1 MDMRLAFSVLMLS
14 ACLIPTC
21 VAQKFTGFDPAALDR
36 AADPCV
42 NFYQYACGGW
52 MTANPLPGDHSRF
65 GRFDALQ
72 ERNRTVLQNILESA
86 STNKPGRAV
95 LEREIGDY
103 YAACMDQKTIDAKGL
118 APIKADLDRILAI
131 ADKAHVT
138 DLTAWMNHAGTT
150 AFFRFSASQDAKD
163 SANVIADIDQGGIGL
178 PDRDYYIKTDEKS
191 VDLRKQY
198 IAHIANMFVLIGDSA
213 EIAAKKSD
221 AVMAIE
227 LALAKGSLDNVARR
241 DPNNLYHKMTLKE
254 LAALAPT
261 FDWRKFFNQT
271 GAPAFDSLNVDV
283 PEFVKTMQAVI
294 TDTSLDDL
302 KTYLS
307 WHLLHDNADVLP
319 KTFQDETFQ
328 FFGKTLSG
336 AKEMRPRWKQ
346 CVDQTDGQIPDALGQ
361 NFIDKTLGEEGK
373 RRAQQ
378 MVRAIEK
385 AMEDDIKALDWMTPA
400 TKEQALI
407 KLHAIANKI
416 GSKERWLDYSK
427 VKITRD
433 DAYGNAD
440 RTSKF
445 EVDRQLAKIGKP
457 VDKTE
462 WQMSQPT
469 VNAYYDPQHND
480 INFPAGILQPPFWD
494 NTLDDAVNY
503 GAIGAVIGHELT
515 HAFDDEGRQ
524 FDAQGNLRDWW
535 TDKDAK
541 AFEERAQCIVK
552 EYSDFKAVDDVHLKG
567 ELTLGENTADNG
579 GLRLAYMALMDTLAG
594 KTPPKRDGFTAQQRL
609 FLGWA
614 QVWCENRTDEAAR
627 MHAQVDPHSPGEF
640 RVNGVV
646 SNMPEFAQ
654 AYSCKVGQ
662 PMVKGPACRVW

>member
-1 MDMRLAFSVLMLS
+1 MRLAGFVLL
-14 ACLIPTC
+14 AATC
-21 VAQKFTGFDPAALDR
+21 FAQKFTGFDPTSLKPGV
-36 AADPCV
+36 DPCS

-52 MTANPLPGDHSRF
+52 MSTNPLPGDHARY

-72 ERNRTVLQNILESA
+72 ERNRTILQNILESA
-86 STNKPGRAV
+86 STDKPDRSV

-103 YAACMDQKTIDAKGL
+103 YAACMDQKVIDAKGL
-118 APIKADLDRILAI
+118 GPAKADFDHINSI
-131 ADKAHVT
+131 ANKSQIT
-138 DLTAWMNHAGTT
+138 DATAWLNHAGTT
-150 AFFRFSASQDAKD
+150 AFFRFNSAQDAKN
-163 SANVIADIDQGGIGL
+163 STQEIADVDQSGLGL
-178 PDRDYYIKTDEKS
+178 PDRDYYLKDDPKS
-191 VDLRKQY
+191 VDLRKKY
-198 IAHIANMFVLIGDSA
+198 LTHVARMFGLAGDP
-213 EIAAKKSD
+213 AALATKKAD

-227 LALAKGSLDNVARR
+227 LALAKGSLDNVSRR
-241 DPNNLYHKMTLKE
+241 DPNKLYHKMTVKE
-254 LAALAPT
+254 LGSLAPA
-261 FDWRKFFNQT
+261 FDWAKFFKEMNT
-271 GAPAFDSLNVDV
+271 PAFDSLNVDT
-283 PEFVKTMQAVI
+283 PDFFRAMQSVI
-294 TDTSLDDL
+294 TDFSLDDL
-302 KTYLS
+302 KAYLA
-307 WHLLHDNADVLP
+307 WHLLHDNADVMP
-319 KTFQDETFQ
+319 KKFQDETFE
-328 FFGKTLSG
+328 FFGKALSG

-346 CVDQTDGQIPDALGQ
+346 CVDLSDGQIPDALGQ
-361 NFIDKTLGEEGK
+361 KFIDKTLGEAGK
-373 RRAQQ
+373 QRTQQ
-378 MVRAIEK
+378 MVRAIEN
-385 AMEDDIKALDWMTPA
+385 AMEADIKALDWMTPA

-416 GSKERWLDYSK
+416 GTKDHWLDYSK
-427 VKITRD
+427 IKIARD
-433 DAYGNAD
+433 DAYGNAA
-440 RTSKF
+440 RTGEF
-445 EVDRQLAKIGKP
+445 EVDRQLQKIGKP

-524 FDAQGNLRDWW
+524 FDAAGNLRDWW

-552 EYSDFKAVDDVHLKG
+552 EYADFKPVDEVHLNG

-579 GLRLAYMALMDTLAG
+579 GLRLAYMALMDTLQG
-594 KTPPKRDGFTAQQRL
+594 KQPPKRDGFTAQQRL

-627 MHAQVDPHSPGEF
+627 MHAQIDPHSPGEF

-654 AYSCKVGQ
+654 AWSCKVGQ